1 MHTVPNLDAMPLFE
15 LQAFWAKHHWG
26 TRKSAEELI
35 GDKRPGY
42 TTLASKL
49 AAYAL
54 NKSCA
59 MQLRLEG
66 KIPQAVTYEEA
77 CDIIYAQLPEDLR
90 W

>member
-1 MHTVPNLDAMPLFE
+1 MNTVPNLDAMPLFE
-15 LQAFWAKHHWG
+15 LQAFWVKYHRG
-26 TRKSAEELI
+26 TRKLAAELI

-42 TTLASKL
+42 TTLANKL

-54 NKSCA
+54 NKACA

-66 KIPQAVTYEEA
+66 KISQAVTYEEG
-77 CDIIYAQLPEDLR
+77 CDIIYSQIPDDLR